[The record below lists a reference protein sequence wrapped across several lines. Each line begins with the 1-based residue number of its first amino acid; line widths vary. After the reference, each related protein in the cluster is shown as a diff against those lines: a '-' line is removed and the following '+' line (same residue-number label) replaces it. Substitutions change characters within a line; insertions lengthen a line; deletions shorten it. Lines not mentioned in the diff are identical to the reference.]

1 MYKRN
6 LPILLLLF
14 CLFIS
19 QSGVS
24 QDTLTYEHLQMK
36 NIRELFKN
44 KQQFKVY
51 QLKNNS
57 FIKLGDTL
65 LVGNPS
71 TTNTTTGTLPGSSY
85 KMNMNVYSTIIAGD
99 YNKILLTGIYFAG
112 INLKG
117 TKLVVDEIQLQMVKL
132 NKDFFAGTIIITRVA
147 GTNKMSYSIM
157 DIDTSVETGEIIIL
171 NAPLTKNAALEKLKK
186 SKELYDLELISKDE
200 YEALKKELAPIIMS
214 E

>member
-57 FIKLGDTL
+57 FIQLGDTL

-186 SKELYDLELISKDE
+186 SKELYDLELISKDV